1 MSDNTSYDFLKLS
14 KVTGLLSLVLIAISF
29 TSIAIRHFN
38 FGIDFTGGTISDLSI
53 TDKTAEKNIKNELS
67 LKYSKYKN
75 NIFQFYNGGMV
86 VKISTK
92 DIKDNSEDTDNIVNI
107 LTPIKKEVVSN
118 RIDFVNP
125 QASKVL
131 IKSGIISLSL
141 SLFGILLYIL
151 FRFKLNFAV
160 SAITTLL
167 HNIILVFGFISLFQ
181 MNFDL
186 MTVAAIL
193 IVIGYS
199 VNDTVIIF
207 DKIRENLK
215 IYDTKDIYHVVN
227 TSINSS
233 LKRILYTSIST
244 VLAILPLIFS
254 PVSGLKNFGILV
266 VFGISIGTYSS
277 IFIASS
283 MLVLH
288 NSKQNGVN
296 NEKGKNSSNNRSSI

>member
-1 MSDNTSYDFLKLS
+1 M
-14 KVTGLLSLVLIAISF
+14 
-29 TSIAIRHFN
+29 
-38 FGIDFTGGTISDLSI
+38 
-53 TDKTAEKNIKNELS
+53 
-67 LKYSKYKN
+67 
-75 NIFQFYNGGMV
+75 
-86 VKISTK
+86 
-92 DIKDNSEDTDNIVNI
+92 
-107 LTPIKKEVVSN
+107 VSN

>member
-1 MSDNTSYDFLKLS
+1 
-14 KVTGLLSLVLIAISF
+14 
-29 TSIAIRHFN
+29 
-38 FGIDFTGGTISDLSI
+38 
-53 TDKTAEKNIKNELS
+53 
-67 LKYSKYKN
+67 
-75 NIFQFYNGGMV
+75 MV

-107 LTPIKKEVVSN
+107 LTPIKKDVVSN